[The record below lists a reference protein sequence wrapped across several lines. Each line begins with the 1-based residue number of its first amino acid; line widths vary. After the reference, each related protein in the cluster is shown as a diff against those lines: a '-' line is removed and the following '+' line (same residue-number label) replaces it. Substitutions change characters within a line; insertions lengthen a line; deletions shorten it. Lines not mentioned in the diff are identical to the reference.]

1 MLWLQADLLLWL
13 TLKSALFVPDRQIQ
27 SNSGMF
33 EKASQGR
40 ESGAVKLSG
49 LWQLASCILLALLSA
64 CGAANSENRQTKEL
78 IPPNLQIT
86 TYSQMIGGVAGNQS
100 EPVQVSLEFVIAPVI
115 SGVPNTDEAMVA
127 VSDGSGQFQINL
139 GQGKY
144 WIGAKEQLDN
154 PVNYGSAPVMI
165 QSQRV
170 EIVAGKVTRVN
181 VYRRG
186 YAP

>member
-1 MLWLQADLLLWL
+1 VRAHF
-13 TLKSALFVPDRQIQ
+13 KNALFVFDWQIQ
-27 SNSGMF
+27 SNGLMF
-33 EKASQGR
+33 VKASQGC
-40 ESGAVKLSG
+40 ESRTLKLAG
-49 LWQLASCILLALLSA
+49 LWQRAGFILLALLSA

-78 IPPNLQIT
+78 TPPNLQIT
-86 TYSQMIGGVAGNQS
+86 TYSQMIGGVAGNRS

-115 SGVPNTDEAMVA
+115 SGAPDKDEAMVA
-127 VSDGSGQFQINL
+127 VSDGSGQFHINL
-139 GQGKY
+139 APGKY

-154 PVNYGSAPVMI
+154 SVRYGAAPVMI

-170 EIVAGKVTRVN
+170 ELVAGKVTLVN